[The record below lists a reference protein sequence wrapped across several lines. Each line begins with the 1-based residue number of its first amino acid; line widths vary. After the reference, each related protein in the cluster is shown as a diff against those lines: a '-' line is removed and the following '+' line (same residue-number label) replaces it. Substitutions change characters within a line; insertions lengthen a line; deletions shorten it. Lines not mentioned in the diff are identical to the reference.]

1 MKDKVL
7 QRKMFREKAL
17 KKYGG
22 DMLPKFQAGTGQDG
36 VKTEVDQTQDTAN
49 PLNILLQNLFGGDTN
64 SVSVPYNYNP
74 KQQMLLSVAGRLLQ
88 AQQRPGEGMFAGVG
102 RGVGRAITEDFPKIQ
117 KLDLTA
123 RAAAASKKTAGG
135 VNKTKVWDTKKGSE
149 GGYDQVSFD
158 AIEEDRLRAEQFNT
172 PRRFIIGENEN
183 YYISKDSEYGDKGDP
198 ITLNPQR
205 QREIREK
212 IGNEEFEKLFSP
224 VVPIDAAAT
233 ASKERKE
240 EANKIWLKG
249 ESQYYDSMKNMDV
262 FRKIQNKAQKLL
274 ALDKAEASGAYTNF
288 KNLMSAS
295 IAEIDKVVKDM
306 DPKQYQRGLN
316 DKRELLQL
324 LQTGTEEQI
333 MKYQI
338 GDQYIFRDVGLVQTL
353 MQQTKNNAVL
363 QSLFVDLA
371 YMKAKAR
378 EPGGRFSVTDIE
390 LAMKTIGNIG
400 DPTKAAMTL
409 NSAYINTLNEGF
421 SGYINH
427 LNRDPY
433 KNYEKVDKS
442 GIGKDRFDLLFK
454 SSYYAPKIKGYEDII
469 NDYLRFNNYSFRV
482 GEAGDANNPNF
493 VPNTNNNNSDD
504 DPFDN

>member
-22 DMLPKFQAGTGQDG
+22 DMLPKYKTGDLNVGEEPQGILDSGIASIREVFPNFLNVTGENNTADTGAPYDSKKAMVLAIAGQ
-36 VKTEVDQTQDTAN
+36 
-49 PLNILLQNLFGGDTN
+49 
-64 SVSVPYNYNP
+64 
-74 KQQMLLSVAGRLLQ
+74 LLQ

-123 RAAAASKKTAGG
+123 RATAAAKKTSA

-149 GGYDQVSFD
+149 GGFDQVSFD
-158 AIEEDRLRAEQFNT
+158 AIEEDRLRAEEFNT

-205 QREIREK
+205 QREIRQK

-224 VVPIDAAAT
+224 VVPVDVAAVGMA
-233 ASKERKE
+233 ERKE
-240 EANKIWLKG
+240 REHKSWLKG
-249 ESQYYDSMKNMDV
+249 ESQYYDSMKNMDT
-262 FRKIQNKAQKLL
+262 FRKLSNQSQKLL
-274 ALDKAEASGAYTNF
+274 LKDRAEGGGAYTNF
-288 KNLMSAS
+288 KNFISAS
-295 IAEIDKVVKDM
+295 IAEVDKVVKDTN
-306 DPKQYQRGLN
+306 PKQYQQSLN
-316 DKRELLQL
+316 DRRELLQL
-324 LQTGTEEQI
+324 LQTGTAEQI

-338 GDQYIFRDVGLVQTL
+338 GDNYIFKDVAGVKRL

-390 LAMKTIGNIG
+390 LAMKTIGQIG
-400 DPTKAAMTL
+400 DPQKAAFTL
-409 NSAYINTLNEGF
+409 NQAYQNTLNEGF

-433 KNYEKVDKS
+433 KNYEKVSKT

-454 SSYYAPKIKGYEDII
+454 SGYYAPKVKGYEDII

-482 GEAGDANNPNF
+482 GEAGDPNNPNN
-493 VPNTNNNNSDD
+493 VPNSNNP
-504 DPFDN
+504 DPFR